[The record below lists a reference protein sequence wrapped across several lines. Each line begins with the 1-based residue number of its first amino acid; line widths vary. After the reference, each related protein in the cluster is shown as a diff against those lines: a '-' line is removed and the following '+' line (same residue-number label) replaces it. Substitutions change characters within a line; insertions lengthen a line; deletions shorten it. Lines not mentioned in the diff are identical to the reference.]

1 MIQRYVV
8 VEGKKGEGCLVE
20 DDVIGNL
27 MAYGG
32 LWEYF
37 SAESEAFSSSSA
49 IKLSSYSS
57 NMLVKEKSRTLMQN
71 KLVNARSA
79 LRRSTAAALT
89 PLR

>member
-1 MIQRYVV
+1 MTQRYIV

-37 SAESEAFSSSSA
+37 LQKV
-49 IKLSSYSS
+49 KLSQAQ
-57 NMLVKEKSRTLMQN
+57 VRQN
-71 KLVNARSA
+71 
-79 LRRSTAAALT
+79 
-89 PLR
+89 